1 MITIEL
7 EGVPLGKGRP
17 RFTSW
22 GGSKYA
28 YTPVR
33 TAAYEQALGYMAL
46 QAMRGKKPLTEAV
59 RVVVRAFMPIPKS
72 WPLSERKRA
81 IVNAIRP
88 TGKPDCDNILKMLDA
103 LNKIVW
109 LDDAQIVS
117 AEIHKIYSSRPHLV
131 IEVGR
136 IV

>member
-1 MITIEL
+1 MIVIEL
-7 EGVPLGKGRP
+7 EGAPLGKGRP

-22 GGSKYA
+22 GGPKHA
-28 YTPVR
+28 YTPAR

-59 RVVVRAFMPIPKS
+59 RVVVTASMPIPKS
-72 WPLSERKRA
+72 WPPSKRKGA
-81 IVNAIRP
+81 LVGAIRP

-109 LDDAQIVS
+109 LDDAQVVS
-117 AEIHKIYSSRPHLV
+117 AEIHKIYSSRPRLV
-131 IEVGR
+131 IEVHP
-136 IV
+136 